1 MYWLLTTALL
11 FFYSFPVILGNLHPF
26 FFINPE
32 QKIAL
37 FKMHI
42 ILKSNFIKNQS
53 LLSMYMHVHVQ
64 DITLHTVTCMY
75 IMY

>member
-11 FFYSFPVILGNLHPF
+11 FFYSFPVLLGNLDPF
-26 FFINPE
+26 FFINPK

-42 ILKSNFIKNQS
+42 ILKSNFIKKS
-53 LLSMYMHVHVQ
+53 KFIEYVHAKLK
-64 DITLHTVTCMY
+64 DITVHTVTCMY